1 MSKLILGVLLMTSW
15 MTALAQ
21 DAADDEKDRQ
31 YVTDQLRLSLYEDAS
46 SQSRVLKLLNSGDLL
61 VIDEIRGP
69 YALVTAPDG
78 THGWVKRG
86 FLVTS
91 PTSNILLQEEREK
104 NAGLFEEIER
114 LSNSKVVI
122 DTYEKDM
129 DELVKKIEALEKDK
143 QVARDSIIE
152 LRQEID
158 SREVRMEQ
166 RLNNNLPPVIV
177 LWETARAHWQLLV
190 PVVLVLMLLCI
201 LVTKSVIEARIKSRF
216 HGIKIW

>member
-21 DAADDEKDRQ
+21 DTADDEKDRQ